1 MRVTDDRYARER
13 DQFELAM
20 RMIGHEARTCTI
32 RDCTS
37 LSDDRIRKLYRTYFR
52 QGNRLT
58 VKRRRGKSP
67 RRCEYF
73 VKMPQRQLEATT
85 LALLYTHF
93 ELVRPGFGVLNRG
106 HSTRYSVL
114 FGSRFC
120 AAYET
125 YERLHEPAGI
135 SFEHA
140 WFLLQAI
147 ATGDELVLIDCTRC
161 QGPFLYDALGLKPK
175 LCPCCHAGSWP
186 GQETSSCI

>member
-52 QGNRLT
+52 QGDHLT

-73 VKMPQRQLEATT
+73 VKTPQRQMEATT
-85 LALLYTHF
+85 LVLLYTHF
-93 ELVRPGFGVLNRG
+93 ELVQPGLGVLNRAQ
-106 HSTRYSVL
+106 TNRYSPKFSVG
-114 FGSRFC
+114 FGKHFC

-125 YERLHEPAGI
+125 YELLHETVCI

-147 ATGDELVLIDCTRC
+147 AAGDELVLATCTHC
-161 QGPFLYDALGLKPK
+161 QGPFLYDALGLKRK
-175 LCPCCHAGSWP
+175 LCPCCQAGSWP
-186 GQETSSCI
+186 DGCL

>member
-13 DQFELAM
+13 DQFELAL

-52 QGNRLT
+52 QGDRLT
-58 VKRRRGKSP
+58 VRRRRGKSP
-67 RRCEYF
+67 SRCEYF
-73 VKMPQRQLEATT
+73 VKTLQRQLEATT

-93 ELVRPGFGVLNRG
+93 ELVRPGFGVINRG
-106 HSTRYSVL
+106 HSTRYSVG
-114 FGSRFC
+114 FGKKFC
-120 AAYET
+120 KAYEA
-125 YERLHEPAGI
+125 YEQFHEPVCI

-147 ATGDELVLIDCTRC
+147 AIGDELVLTNCTRC
-161 QGPFLYDALGLKPK
+161 HGPFLYDSLGLKQK
-175 LCPCCHAGSWP
+175 RCPCCQKSAWTAP
-186 GQETSSCI
+186 